1 MIPMRWQQLAVL
13 AAVLTAA
20 ACSSA
25 PRSAGTRLTPVRDRI
40 TDAAIARDLRV
51 FQGLRQRASEAS
63 QRSTS
68 SRRYLAARA
77 SAWLALAQEAYE
89 RNDRSA
95 FPEDMIVLAE
105 RDLALLES
113 SPTATITSAN
123 SAVLFPNDVRLF
135 DDETWGRA
143 LTLRGEADRV
153 GTPEEIARAEAI
165 LIRQG
170 NRILSGPAC
179 IDDAEASRQAAAIL
193 SAVERTR
200 VNPTPIESPREVPAR
215 PAPVPQPDSARL
227 PRMRSDCAAPERLTG
242 VPNGVHFALDR
253 HVLGSESQRVLDR
266 AIERLKEFPGV
277 RIRLAGH
284 TDPRAS
290 DEYND
295 ALSRRR
301 VDAVSAYLTSRG
313 VDASR
318 LLQADAFGERQ
329 LLTAGT
335 GVRDQARNRRVNIVY
350 VLCDGS
356 ELVPEETVDDLQL
369 ERRAVREK

>member
-1 MIPMRWQQLAVL
+1 V
-13 AAVLTAA
+13 V
-20 ACSSA
+20 
-25 PRSAGTRLTPVRDRI
+25 AG
-40 TDAAIARDLRV
+40 
-51 FQGLRQRASEAS
+51 QGASGG
-63 QRSTS
+63 
-68 SRRYLAARA
+68 RRYLAARA

-105 RDLALLES
+105 RDLAVLES
-113 SPTATITSAN
+113 GATTTLTSTN
-123 SAVLFPNDVRLF
+123 TAVLFPNDVRLF
-135 DDETWGRA
+135 DDDTWGRA

-153 GTPEEIARAEAI
+153 GAPDEIARAEAL

-179 IDDAEASRQAAAIL
+179 LDDAEASRQAGAIL
-193 SAVERTR
+193 GAVERTR
-200 VNPTPIESPREVPAR
+200 VNPTPITAAPQEVPSR
-215 PAPVPQPDSARL
+215 PAPVPQPDSTRL
-227 PRMRSDCAAPERLTG
+227 PRMRSDCAAPERLLG

-253 HVLGSESQRVLDR
+253 HALGSESQRVLDR
-266 AIERLKEFPGV
+266 AIERLQEFPGV

-290 DEYND
+290 DDYND

-318 LLQADAFGERQ
+318 VLQADAFGERQ
-329 LLTAGT
+329 LLTSGT
-335 GVRDQARNRRVNIVY
+335 GIRDQARNRRVNIVY

-369 ERRAVREK
+369 ERQAREK

>member
-1 MIPMRWQQLAVL
+1 MITQRFQRAATLVTVLL
-13 AAVLTAA
+13 AASCAPATRTA
-20 ACSSA
+20 
-25 PRSAGTRLTPVRDRI
+25 GQRLPPVRQRI
-40 TDAAIARDLRV
+40 TDAPIARDLLV
-51 FQGLRQRASEAS
+51 FRDLRQRAHTAGEGA
-63 QRSTS
+63 TGG
-68 SRRYLAARA
+68 RRYLAARA

-105 RDLALLES
+105 RDLSVLES
-113 SPTATITSAN
+113 GPNATVTSTN
-123 SAVLFPNDVRLF
+123 TAVLFPNDVRLF
-135 DDETWGRA
+135 DDDTWGRA

-153 GTPEEIARAEAI
+153 GAPDEIARAEAL

-170 NRILSGPAC
+170 NRILAGPAC
-179 IDDAEASRQAAAIL
+179 LDDAEASRQAAAIL

-200 VNPTPIESPREVPAR
+200 VNPAPVAETPQVVPAR

-227 PRMRSDCAAPERLTG
+227 PRMRTDCAAPERLTG
-242 VPNGVHFALDR
+242 VPDGVHFALDK
-253 HVLGSESQRVLDR
+253 HDLGSASQRVLDR
-266 AIERLKEFPGV
+266 AIERLREYPGV

-290 DEYND
+290 DDYND

-301 VDAVSAYLTSRG
+301 VDAVNAYLIARG

-318 LLQADAFGERQ
+318 VIRADAFGEKQ
-329 LLTAGT
+329 LLTSGT
-335 GVRDQARNRRVNIVY
+335 GARDQARNRRVNIVY

-369 ERRAVREK
+369 EASRPRE